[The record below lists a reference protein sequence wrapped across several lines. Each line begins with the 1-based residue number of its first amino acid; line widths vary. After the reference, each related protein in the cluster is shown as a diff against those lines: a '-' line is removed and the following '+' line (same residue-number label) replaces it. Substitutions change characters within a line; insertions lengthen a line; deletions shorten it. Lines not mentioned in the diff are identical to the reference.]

1 MYQGWV
7 NYETWNAALWMGNDE
22 AAYNATMNQIVFNVT
37 QQHKKGAADY
47 AEALQRVAARHFN
60 GKTPDG
66 VVLTD
71 ARSKVDWGDIVDYY
85 KDDIKT
91 LETEWLDLI
100 GQLATNATGGFI
112 GILDAASDF
121 RNKHKYG
128 VNKGATP

>member
-1 MYQGWV
+1 MSNEKYNGWV

-22 AAYNATMNQIVFNVT
+22 PAYHAVMNQIVFNVT

-66 VVLTD
+66 VVLTPT
-71 ARSKVDWGDIVDYY
+71 RSKVDWVEVAASY
-85 KDDIKT
+85 KDEIDQ
-91 LETEWLDLI
+91 LETEWLQRL
-100 GQLATNATGGFI
+100 GELGTNATGGFV

-121 RNKHKYG
+121 RNKHKYSF
-128 VNKGATP
+128 T